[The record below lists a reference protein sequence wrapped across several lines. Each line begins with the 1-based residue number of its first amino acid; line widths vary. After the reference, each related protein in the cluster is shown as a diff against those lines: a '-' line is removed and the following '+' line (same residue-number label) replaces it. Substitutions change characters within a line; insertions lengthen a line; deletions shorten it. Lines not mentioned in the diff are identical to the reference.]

1 MGDRE
6 PRTTLL
12 LVGTGVLGGNV
23 LDLLSWSDFPGRI
36 VVAGRD
42 RNRLVERVNLTR
54 LASYNQGH
62 YPRIEEVRLD
72 LDEVERTAE
81 ELARIRPDVVFNA
94 TSVQTY
100 WRISQLPRPV
110 FRELNRPGVGPWLPM
125 HLSPAYRLMAAIQM
139 AGVDPRVVN
148 GAYPDAVNPAL
159 ATVGLAPLVG
169 VGNVMN
175 VVPALRAAAALVLGA
190 AVDAVRVRL
199 VAHHYVSNRLPA
211 AGDTAGAPYMLQVL
225 LQERDVTA
233 EMDVAEVFK
242 LLPTEVRR
250 TRGPAGMYVTASS
263 ALAVLRALCSPVPVP
278 VHAPGPH
285 GLVGGYPV
293 LASTAGVSLDLPITC
308 SPAEAVA
315 INERGQPFDGIQRIG
330 RDGRVEF
337 TPLATETMRRMLG
350 HDCPGIKVADC
361 HDWARELRARYLSF
375 AERFRADGEA

>member
-1 MGDRE
+1 MAERS
-6 PRTTLL
+6 PHTTLL

-23 LDLLSWSDFPGRI
+23 LDLLSWSGFPGRI

-42 RNRLVERVNLTR
+42 QDRLVERVNLTR
-54 LASYNQGH
+54 LASYNQGQ
-62 YPRIEEVRLD
+62 YPRLDEVRID
-72 LDEVERTAE
+72 LDDVERTAE

-110 FRELNRPGVGPWLPM
+110 YRELNRPGVGPWLPM
-125 HLSPAYRLMAAIQM
+125 HLSPAHRLMTAIRM
-139 AGVDPRVVN
+139 AGIDPAVVN

-175 VVPALRAAAALVLGA
+175 VVPALRAAVALLLRA
-190 AVDAVRVRL
+190 PVDTVRVRL

-211 AGDTAGAPYMLQVL
+211 SGDTAGAPYALQIL

-233 EMDVAEVFK
+233 ELDLTEVFK
-242 LLPTEVRR
+242 LLPTEIRR
-250 TRGPAGMYVTASS
+250 TRGPDGMYVTASS
-263 ALAVLRALCSPVPVP
+263 AAAVLRALRSPVPVP
-278 VHAPGPH
+278 VHTPGPN

-293 LASTAGVSLDLPITC
+293 LASAAGVTLDLPPTC
-308 SPAEAVA
+308 SRAEAVA
-315 INERGQPFDGIQRIG
+315 INERGQPFDGIERIR

-337 TPLATETMRRMLG
+337 TPLAIETVKRMLG
-350 HDCPGIKVADC
+350 HECPAIDVADC
-361 HDWARELRARYLSF
+361 HEWARELRARYLSF
-375 AERFRADGEA
+375 AERVRTAGEG